1 LSLFEALETPEKVP
15 SLNSAAVRRLRSVR
29 QLLESLSR
37 FAGAAPDAARAVEQ
51 MLTETGLVARL
62 QNEATDESLAR
73 AENLREFVGAAQEF
87 DLQRASAT
95 GNGDE
100 TDPPP
105 SPVEAFLEQI
115 SLIGEADADVGE
127 GRVAL
132 MTLHA
137 AKGLEF
143 DAVFMVGMEEGVF
156 PHSRALS
163 EDADEEEMAEERRL
177 CYVGFTRARR
187 HLFLSLAESRA
198 LFGELK
204 FNPPSR
210 FLGDVPAELLAQ
222 GTPAARELAAPAS
235 ITPYRRKASAAAR
248 HPDEGPYIDRSYDQT
263 SDFDSNRGMR
273 GLKVR
278 HTQFGEGE
286 VIRCDGQGPNAKLTV
301 RFETVGLKRVVAR
314 FLSRA

>member
-1 LSLFEALETPEKVP
+1 
-15 SLNSAAVRRLRSVR
+15 
-29 QLLESLSR
+29 
-37 FAGAAPDAARAVEQ
+37 
-51 MLTETGLVARL
+51 M
-62 QNEATDESLAR
+62 
-73 AENLREFVGAAQEF
+73 
-87 DLQRASAT
+87 
-95 GNGDE
+95 
-100 TDPPP
+100 P
-105 SPVEAFLEQI
+105 SPIEAFLEQI

-143 DAVFMVGMEEGVF
+143 DAVFMIGMEEGVF

-163 EDADEEEMAEERRL
+163 NDAEEEEMAEERRL

-187 HLFLSLAESRA
+187 RLVLSLAESRA

-210 FLGDVPAELLAQ
+210 FLGDVPPELFAAQ
-222 GTPAARELAAPAS
+222 DQPSLELSAPAQ
-235 ITPYRRKASAAAR
+235 IPPYRRKVAAPR
-248 HPDEGPYIDRSYDQT
+248 HRDEGPYIDRTYDQT
-263 SDFDSNRGMR
+263 SDFDSNHGLR

-278 HTQFGEGE
+278 HSQFGEGE
-286 VIRCDGQGPNAKLTV
+286 IVRCDGEGPNAKLTV

>member
-1 LSLFEALETPEKVP
+1 
-15 SLNSAAVRRLRSVR
+15 
-29 QLLESLSR
+29 LSR
-37 FAGAAPDAARAVEQ
+37 FAAAAPDAARAVEQ
-51 MLTETGLVARL
+51 MLGETGLVTRL
-62 QNEATDESLAR
+62 EEEATDESLAR
-73 AENLREFVGAAQEF
+73 AENLRELVSAAQEF
-87 DLQRASAT
+87 DLQRAVSGQT
-95 GNGDE
+95 GEQGE
-100 TDPPP
+100 PVP
-105 SPVEAFLEQI
+105 SPIEAFLEQI

-143 DAVFMVGMEEGVF
+143 DAVFMIGMEEGVF

-163 EDADEEEMAEERRL
+163 DDAEEEEMAEERRL

-187 HLFLSLAESRA
+187 RLVLSLAESRA

-210 FLGDVPAELLAQ
+210 FLGDVPPELFAAQ
-222 GTPAARELAAPAS
+222 DKPSFELPAPAQ
-235 ITPYRRKASAAAR
+235 IPPYRRRAAAPR
-248 HPDEGPYIDRSYDQT
+248 RPDEGPYIDRTYDQT
-263 SDFDSNRGMR
+263 SDFDSNRGLR
-273 GLKVR
+273 GLRVR
-278 HTQFGEGE
+278 HSQFGEGE
-286 VIRCDGQGPNAKLTV
+286 IVRCDGEGPNAKLTV